1 MPRVGILQEVCSS
14 TDGDPRWSRSS
25 RRLEETAEVDVEIV
39 RHIDELCDQPL
50 VSAVHMIVSM

>member
-1 MPRVGILQEVCSS
+1 MPRVEILQEVCSS
-14 TDGDPRWSRSS
+14 TDGDPRWS

-50 VSAVHMIVSM
+50 VSAVHMIVSMY